1 MIPVPDAM
9 TPLWKRCL
17 TVLILGMGLSAHSAI
32 RAEAGGCGADRDVG
46 ILGGRLHLEPPGRR
60 EGRQGGLRFEGSANE
75 PARRHRT
82 ERCRGFGRRFRVR
95 QLEGRSA
102 DRRSVILVF
111 DAAVERRRIR
121 EFGT

>member
-46 ILGGRLHLEPPGRR
+46 TGTLDEW
-60 EGRQGGLRFEGSANE
+60 
-75 PARRHRT
+75 T
-82 ERCRGFGRRFRVR
+82 WR
-95 QLEGRSA
+95 QLNGIYEDVGDARYDEAFDDLTAMLERSERGVVEGLPHEPREFVRA
-102 DRRSVILVF
+102 DRPDSVPP
-111 DAAVERRRIR
+111 
-121 EFGT
+121 